1 MTPRNRTTYYPPELR
16 QHLVEILACYQGKPA
31 AIGRSALVNR
41 CYQRGFRVS
50 ERQVR
55 ECIKWLRRNGYLICS
70 MAGTKG
76 GYYMASTKDEFAE
89 FDHDE
94 FGAKIADMNET
105 RQAML
110 KTAVRQFG
118 NAVQLPLIGG
128 A

>member
-1 MTPRNRTTYYPPELR
+1 MQNDQNIRAYPLELR
-16 QHLVEILACYQGKPA
+16 NHLVEILAHYVGKA
-31 AIGRSALVNR
+31 SAISRSALVNR

-55 ECIKWLRRNGYLICS
+55 ECIKYLRRNGYLICAA
-70 MAGTKG
+70 AGKSG
-76 GYYMASTKDEFAE
+76 GYYMASTKEEFAE

-110 KTAVRQFG
+110 KTADKQFSIFT
-118 NAVQLPLIGG
+118 QTEMTI
-128 A
+128 